1 MKRTILLI
9 CAVAALYSCQSNR
22 SIVSSD
28 YIEGSTFSGT
38 VPCEDCGGI
47 QQVVLL
53 DSNNRFRL
61 SETYL
66 GKDEPGKEKYG
77 TWSFQDGRVMLFSD
91 NAPIAQYAVNG
102 TNLLY
107 VDEIKQGKLK
117 SAQGTLAKK
126 KFIRSKKINQNFL
139 EGLDVVGF
147 GKDASWSLDITHNK
161 AIQFSVVGLDAPV
174 AFSPVVPV
182 LSGDSLVYNVIA
194 ANDKMQIIFSPGFC
208 EDGESM
214 YDYKVTVNYR
224 GKTYKGCGAIMN
236 ADGGL
241 DGVWTLQSFEAK
253 EGNWK
258 EQPYLVIDL
267 NSQKFFG
274 FTGCNDFKGT
284 VHLRQLKVCFTDV
297 TTGSKECDGYN
308 ETSLVET
315 LMKCN
320 GFTINDG
327 TLELSQNGRALMVLK
342 RKLNE
347 E

>member
-9 CAVAALYSCQSNR
+9 CAVAALYSCQTNR
-22 SIVSSD
+22 SIVSSN
-28 YIEGSTFSGT
+28 YIAGTTFSGT
-38 VPCEDCGGI
+38 LPCQDCGGI

-61 SETYL
+61 TETYL
-66 GKDEPGKEKYG
+66 GKDEPSKEKIG
-77 TWSFQDGRVMLFSD
+77 TWTVQDGKVMLLSD
-91 NAPIAQYAVNG
+91 NTPIAQYSVSG
-102 TNLLY
+102 TSLLY
-107 VDEIKQGKLK
+107 VNDVKQGKVK
-117 SAQGTLAKK
+117 SSQLALARKN
-126 KFIRSKKINQNFL
+126 FIRSKKINENFL

-147 GKDASWSLDITHNK
+147 GKDASWSLDITHNR
-161 AIQFSVVGLDAPV
+161 AIQFSVAGLDAPV
-174 AFSPVVPV
+174 AFSTVVPI
-182 LSGDSLVYNVIA
+182 LSGDSLIYNIVT
-194 ANDKMQIIFSPGFC
+194 ANDNMQIIYSPGFC
-208 EDGESM
+208 GDGESV

-224 GKTYKGCGAIMN
+224 GKTYNGCGAIMN

-241 DGVWTLQSFEAK
+241 DGVWALQSFETK

-267 NSQKFFG
+267 NNQEFFG
-274 FTGCNDFKGT
+274 FTGCNDFRGT
-284 VHLRQLKVCFTDV
+284 VHLKQIKVCFTDV

-320 GFTINDG
+320 GFSINDG
-327 TLELSQNGRALMVLK
+327 TLELSQNGRTLMILK

-347 E
+347 